1 MVKISVIVPVYN
13 VEEYLEECLDSII
26 NQTLEDIEIICVND
40 GSTDNSL
47 KILKKYAKKDNRIKI
62 INQKN
67 CGSGC
72 ARNSGLNQSQGD
84 YIFFLDSDDFIPLN
98 ALELTYDNA
107 ISNNSDLIM
116 FKIARFDDFKDDYS
130 KPGFPLEDS
139 FNKVDFNNF
148 TFTYKNIKKYVL
160 NSSFSPWSKLYKKD
174 FLEKW
179 RDFKFPINIAYEDVL
194 FHVKAVLRSS
204 KISFVPEFLYNYRT
218 SNVNSIT
225 HTESNAIDIFKVCDS
240 VELFLKN
247 ENYFEEFEK
256 EFYEFKVTQ
265 ILQYLFFSESEEYFT
280 LTKRELAKIN
290 SKFIPSKFAEQY
302 STILNSSSLK
312 DLKIK
317 TYKSNI
323 KNLEK
328 ENKKLNK
335 QNKELNK
342 ELKKVKKLNN
352 KLINSNSWKITKP
365 IRSVRNKIRK

>member
-1 MVKISVIVPVYN
+1 MVKVSVIVPVYN
-13 VEEYLEECLDSII
+13 VEKYLEECLDSII
-26 NQTLEDIEIICVND
+26 NQTLEDIEIICIND

-47 KILKKYAKKDNRIKI
+47 NILNSYTKTDKRMKVFSQE
-62 INQKN
+62 NQ
-67 CGSGC
+67 GQGV
-72 ARNSGLNQSQGD
+72 ARNYGLSIATGD
-84 YIFFLDSDDFIPLN
+84 YIYFMDSDDILELN
-98 ALELTYDNA
+98 ALELVYTNA
-107 ISNNSDLIM
+107 ISNNSELVM
-116 FKIARFDDFKDDYS
+116 FKISRFNAFEEDYS

-139 FNKVDFNNF
+139 FNEVDFNNY
-148 TFTYKNIKKYVL
+148 TFTYKNIKNYVL

-204 KISFVPEFLYNYRT
+204 KISFVPEFLYKYRT
-218 SNVNSIT
+218 SNINSIT

-240 VELFLKN
+240 VESFLKK
-247 ENYFEEFEK
+247 EDYFEEFEK

-265 ILQYLFFSESEEYFT
+265 TLQYLFFSESEEYFT
-280 LTKRELAKIN
+280 LTKRELLKIN
-290 SKFIPSKFAEQY
+290 SKFIPSRFAEQY